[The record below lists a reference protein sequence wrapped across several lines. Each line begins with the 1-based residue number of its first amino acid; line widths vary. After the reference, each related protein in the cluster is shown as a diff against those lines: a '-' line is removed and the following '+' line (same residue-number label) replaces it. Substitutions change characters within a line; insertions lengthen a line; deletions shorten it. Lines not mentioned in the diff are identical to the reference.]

1 MYNLTDKLFFFDQK
15 NQISI
20 SYKCLF
26 ENLKQPGIIYHK
38 KKYDNTADYL
48 INFLKVVISQKKI
61 IILDFDF
68 TDYELDVLLNQ
79 EQVVLE
85 SPYEGIDF
93 DNFENL
99 IKDLKQSSSEII
111 LFTSGTSG
119 QPKKVVH
126 NIANLIR
133 NVRISENHTNN
144 IWSLAYNP
152 THIAGIQVFFQ
163 AFFNFNSIYYQFN
176 LNRNEVLSQITL
188 YNISHISATPTFYR
202 LLLPTEHPLLS
213 VTHLTLG
220 GEKSNSDL
228 YNKLKYSFP
237 NAKFFNIYASTEA
250 GSLFVSHNEGFKI
263 PSNLNKLI
271 KIIDNEIIIHKSL
284 LGNFNSINNLE
295 EWYSTGDVIEWI
307 DAEEGIF
314 KIFSRKNE
322 MINVAGNNV
331 NPHEVEEAILC
342 IPGIENVCVY
352 GKQNSVIGTMIYAD
366 IIVNPKSNLT
376 ENTIKNHLKA
386 HLQNFKIPRKI
397 NFVEE
402 FNITR
407 TGKIIRN
414 DIKK

>member
-20 SYKCLF
+20 SYKNLF
-26 ENLKQPGIIYHK
+26 QNLKQSGIIYHK
-38 KKYDNTADYL
+38 KKFNKSDDYL
-48 INFLKVVISQKKI
+48 INFLKILISQKKI

-68 TDYELDVLLNQ
+68 TDNELNVLLNE
-79 EQVVLE
+79 EQLVSE
-85 SPYEGIDF
+85 SLYEGFNF
-93 DNFENL
+93 DNFDNFITVL
-99 IKDLKQSSSEII
+99 NNSTSEII

-126 NIANLIR
+126 KMENLVR
-133 NVRISENHTNN
+133 NVRISEKHTNN

-163 AFFNFNSIYYQFN
+163 ALFNFNSIYYQFN

-188 YNISHISATPTFYR
+188 HKISHISATPTFYR
-202 LLLPTEHPLLS
+202 LLLPTEHPIES

-228 YNKLKYSFP
+228 YSKLKYSFP

-263 PSNLNKLI
+263 PSHMVKLI
-271 KIIDNEIIIHKSL
+271 KINDFEILIHKSL
-284 LGNFNSINNLE
+284 LGNFNSVNNE
-295 EWYSTGDVIEWI
+295 KDWYSTGDIIQWI
-307 DAEEGIF
+307 DREEGVF

-352 GKQNSVIGTMIYAD
+352 GKKNSVIGTMIYAD
-366 IIVNPKSNLT
+366 IIINPKFNLT
-376 ENTIKNHLKA
+376 ENAIKNHLNNQ
-386 HLQNFKIPRKI
+386 LQNFKIPRKI

-402 FNITR
+402 FNTTR
-407 TGKIIRN
+407 TGKIMRN